1 MTGTFIKECIL
12 RTTNN
17 VTAIKKRDGQK
28 IIWALLHFYLK
39 YFWVKLDESQ
49 HLKFHVDISAL
60 FESKFK
66 TNRGI
71 L

>member
-28 IIWALLHFYLK
+28 IIWGLLSFLPE
-39 YFWVKLDESQ
+39 VPL
-49 HLKFHVDISAL
+49 
-60 FESKFK
+60 
-66 TNRGI
+66 G
-71 L
+71 